1 MIVYGGGEQAAVAA
15 AAGFP
20 KARKEGEV
28 FVWVFHRVSGVLLIF
43 LIAFQVLT
51 GLFQASISNSEVV
64 KTVADLHRHRTLN
77 CLLVFFF
84 ILHAL
89 YGLRTIALDLG
100 ATREKLV
107 FWICTILGL
116 VLFAAFLVFFLTAVR
131 A

>member
-1 MIVYGGGEQAAVAA
+1 M
-15 AAGFP
+15 
-20 KARKEGEV
+20 

-43 LIAFQVLT
+43 LIAFQVVT
-51 GLFQASISNSEVV
+51 GLFQASTSNSEAV
-64 KTVADLHRHRTLN
+64 KTVADLHRHGTLN

-84 ILHAL
+84 IFHAL

-100 ATREKLV
+100 ATRENLIL
-107 FWICTILGL
+107 WICNILGL